1 MNNDYSKHIRN
12 LLHVGLTER
21 EAKVYLTL
29 LTRRML
35 TALDLQEKV
44 NIPRTKI
51 YEVLQKMINRGICIE
66 RKVGRNKFFE
76 AVEPKIAFERIL
88 ETYQNELKR
97 REKIA
102 QELTDACTPWFNAS
116 KDIMN
121 PMDFIEIL
129 KDKNQIH
136 KKYVNVVE
144 STRSELLTFNKGP
157 YACDNPQRLKEQ
169 QIAETKLL
177 NRGGVCKN
185 IYESC
190 ELQNY
195 MWLVDYVKEQQ
206 QSGQQA
212 KLIEFLPIKMI
223 ISDCEKVMLPLEEP
237 SGQFKELVMCVIK
250 HGAFGNACKT
260 LFNHFWEQGK
270 DIYDLDI
277 GNGQK
282 EEKN

>member
-1 MNNDYSKHIRN
+1 MRNNWDNEYSKSLRN
-12 LLHVGLTER
+12 LLHIGLTER
-21 EAKVYLTL
+21 EAKVYLSL

-97 REKIA
+97 KEEIA
-102 QELTDACTPWFNAS
+102 HELTDVCTPLFNAG

-121 PMDFIEIL
+121 SLDFIEIL

-177 NRGGVCKN
+177 NRGGICHN
-185 IYESC
+185 IYESF

-195 MWLVDYVKEQQ
+195 RWLVEYIEEQQ
-206 QSGQQA
+206 QAGQKA

-223 ISDCEKVMLPLEEP
+223 ISDSEKVMMTLEEP
-237 SGQFKELVMCVIK
+237 SGQFIMCSIK
-250 HGAFGNACKT
+250 HGAFGNVCKI
-260 LFNHFWEQGK
+260 LFNHFWKQGK
-270 DIYDLDI
+270 DIYDL
-277 GNGQK
+277 NK
-282 EEKN
+282 H